1 MTDSSQD
8 KQPEPTPAQE
18 AVRLVEALIEM
29 RDSFVHVSLALH
41 DYQFVLESELRE
53 RAADMAGSLISEIRT
68 R

>member
-1 MTDSSQD
+1 
-8 KQPEPTPAQE
+8 
-18 AVRLVEALIEM
+18 VEALIEM

-53 RAADMAGSLISEIRT
+53 RAADMAGTLIEEVRT